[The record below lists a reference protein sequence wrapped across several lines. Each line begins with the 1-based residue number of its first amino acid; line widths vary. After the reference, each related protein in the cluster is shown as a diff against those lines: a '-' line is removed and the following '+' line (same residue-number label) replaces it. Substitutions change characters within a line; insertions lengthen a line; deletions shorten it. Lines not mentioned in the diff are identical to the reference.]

1 MTEHYHLGLLYLL
14 HSLVSSDGI
23 VDASEQEALQNIQ
36 VRDQIPAALFSRFE
50 KEINGKELR
59 EIYEQGIRS
68 IKLCSEEEKLQ
79 AFSTLYR
86 MSEVDGRVHI
96 KEVRLLLY
104 SIKAADIEFDD
115 VVKRAEKLIL

>member
-23 VDASEQEALQNIQ
+23 VDATEQEALQNIK
-36 VRDQIPAALFSRFE
+36 VRDQIPAALFSTFE
-50 KEINGKELR
+50 KEIKRKELR
-59 EIYEQGIRS
+59 EIYEHGIRS

>member
-23 VDASEQEALQNIQ
+23 IDKSEQEALLSIKE
-36 VRDQIPAALFSRFE
+36 RDQISEEIFARFE
-50 KEINGKELR
+50 HEIRVNELR

-68 IKLCSEEEKLQ
+68 INLCSEKEKLN

-86 MSEVDGRVHI
+86 MSEVDGRIHI
-96 KEVRLLLY
+96 KEVRLLLH
-104 SIKAADIEFDD
+104 SIKAAGIEFND
-115 VVKRAEKLIL
+115 VVKRAEILEL

>member
-23 VDASEQEALQNIQ
+23 VDESEQDALLSTMR
-36 VRDQIPAALFSRFE
+36 RDKIPQELYSRFDD
-50 KEINGKELR
+50 EIKQKELR
-59 EIYEQGIRS
+59 EIYEQGIGL
-68 IKLCSEEEKLQ
+68 INLCTEEEKLN

-86 MSEVDGRVHI
+86 MSEVDGLVHI

-104 SIKAADIEFDD
+104 SIKAAGIEFDD
-115 VVKRAEKLIL
+115 VVKRAETLVL